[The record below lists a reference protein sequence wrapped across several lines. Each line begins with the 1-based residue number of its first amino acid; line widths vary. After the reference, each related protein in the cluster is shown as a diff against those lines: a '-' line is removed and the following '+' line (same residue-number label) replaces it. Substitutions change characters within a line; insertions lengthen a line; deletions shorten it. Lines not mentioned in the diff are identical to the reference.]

1 MRPPDL
7 ARRVVGWLAPPDV
20 RDALVDDLD
29 EAFARRAAAT
39 SPGRARRWYLRQ
51 AVRGLPSLVMMR
63 LRSRHLPSLPPER
76 SMTTFELV
84 THDLRYATRLLRKS
98 PGFTLPAVITLALG
112 IGATTAI
119 FSVVHALLLT
129 PLPYPSP
136 DRIVTVWQDMRARG
150 GPADE
155 WATPG
160 NLADWRAEKSLFA
173 SMASIRLLGSL
184 TLTGM
189 GEPEPLVGEQVTL
202 DYFDVL
208 GVQPIRGRTFRPE
221 DAVPN
226 APRVVILSHGAWQRR
241 FGADEGAIGRR
252 IVLGGE
258 PHEVVGVLP
267 AGFRPVIAPATAEVW
282 RPERFNFVNPSRGA
296 VVLRVVARLQPDVS
310 LDRAQAATA
319 TLARTLEER
328 YPDSNR
334 GAGINVVPLHDR
346 VVSDVRGGLLVLSG
360 AVLFVLLIASVNV
373 ANLLLARA
381 SNRTRELAVRMALG
395 ATRPRVVRQLLTE
408 SLLLASIGG
417 LLGVGVSVL
426 GVRALVALAP
436 EGLPR
441 LAEVGVNGSVLLFAA
456 VVTLATGLLFG
467 LVPALQGSREDSTPA
482 LKATGAGGRGGGA
495 GLGQRARR
503 VLIVGEVAVA
513 LVLLVG
519 GGLLLR
525 TFLSLQRSDLGFD
538 PANVLAGFVLPPPA
552 KYPSPE
558 SRVAFYNQVLERA
571 QALPGVETAALTSV
585 LPLVGGDSDMDF
597 QVEGAPPLKPGEE
610 SPVTWYRVVSAGY
623 FKAMGIIPTRGRV
636 FAAKEPAP
644 EVVINEALARKHWPG
659 QDPVGRRV
667 RAGGGDGPWF
677 TVVGTVGEVK
687 HQGPR
692 AAARGQMFIPYWHL
706 PEPGV
711 NVVLKTTGAPERLTR
726 PLKDAVA
733 QVDPDVPVSRTAPMA
748 QSVAASIEAPRFL
761 AWLVVLFGGLA
772 AVLAAVGI
780 FGVMSYA
787 VAQRTAEIG
796 VRLALGAGPRQV
808 VWLVLGDGLRLAAF
822 GVAIGLGASLLL
834 TPALD
839 TMLFGVTAGDPLT
852 LALTASGLLAVA
864 ALACFIPARR
874 ATRVAPVAALKG
886 D

>member
-1 MRPPDL
+1 MTPPDF
-7 ARRVVGWLAPPDV
+7 ARRVVGWVAPADI
-20 RDALVDDLD
+20 RDALIDDLD

-51 AVRGLPSLVMMR
+51 AVRGLPSLVRMR
-63 LRSRHLPSLPPER
+63 LRSRHVPSLPPER
-76 SMTTFELV
+76 SMTMFEFV
-84 THDLRYATRLLRKS
+84 TQDVRYAARLLRKA
-98 PGFTLPAVITLALG
+98 PGFTAPAVITLALG
-112 IGATTAI
+112 IGATSAI

-129 PLPYPSP
+129 PLPYASP

-160 NLADWRAEKSLFA
+160 NLADWRAETSTFA
-173 SMASIRLLGSL
+173 SLASIRLLGSL

-189 GEPEPLVGEQVTL
+189 GEPTPLMGEQVTL

-208 GVQPIRGRTFRPE
+208 GVQPLRGRTFRPD

-226 APRVVILSHGAWQRR
+226 APRVVMISHGAWQRR
-241 FGADEGAIGRR
+241 FGGDEGVIGRR

-258 PHEVVGVLP
+258 PHEIVGVLP
-267 AGFRPVIAPATAEVW
+267 DGFRPVVAPATAEVW
-282 RPERFNFVNPSRGA
+282 RPERFNLVNPSRGA

-310 LDRAQAATA
+310 LARARAAMA
-319 TLARTLEER
+319 TLATTLEER
-328 YPDSNR
+328 HPDFNR
-334 GAGINVVPLHDR
+334 DVGITVVPLHDR

-373 ANLLLARA
+373 ANLLLARG
-381 SNRTRELAVRMALG
+381 SIRTRELAVRMALG
-395 ATRPRVVRQLLTE
+395 ATRHRVVRQLLTE

-426 GVRALVALAP
+426 GVRALVAFAP

-456 VVTLATGLLFG
+456 VVTIATGLLFG
-467 LVPALQGSREDSTPA
+467 LAPALQGSREDTTPA
-482 LKATGAGGRGGGA
+482 LKATGAGGRGGA
-495 GLGQRARR
+495 TGLGQRARR

-538 PANVLAGFVLPPPA
+538 PSNVLAGFVLPPAA

-558 SRVAFYNQVLERA
+558 SRIAFYDQVLARA
-571 QALPGVETAALTSV
+571 EALPGVETAALTSI

-597 QVEGAPPLKPGEE
+597 QVEGAAPRKPGEDP
-610 SPVTWYRVVSAGY
+610 PVTWYRVVSAGY
-623 FKAMGIIPTRGRV
+623 FKAMGITPTSGRV
-636 FAAKEPAP
+636 FAAREPVP
-644 EVVINEALARKHWPG
+644 EVVVNEALARKHWPG
-659 QDPVGRRV
+659 QDPIGRRLRV
-667 RAGGGDGPWF
+667 GGDDAPWF
-677 TVVGTVGEVK
+677 TVVGTVGDVK

-692 AAARGQMFIPYWHL
+692 AAARGQLFIPYWHF

-711 NVVLKTTGAPERLTR
+711 NVVLKTTGAPAPLAR
-726 PLKDAVA
+726 PLTEAVA
-733 QVDPDVPVSRTAPMA
+733 QVDPDVAVTRPTPMTQA
-748 QSVAASIEAPRFL
+748 VAASIAAPRFL
-761 AWLVVLFGGLA
+761 ASLVMLFGGLA

-787 VAQRTAEIG
+787 VSQRTSEIG
-796 VRLALGAGPRQV
+796 VRLALGAGHGQV
-808 VWLVLGDGLRLAAF
+808 VWLVLGDGLRLAVL
-822 GVAIGLGASLLL
+822 GVAIGLGASLFL
-834 TPALD
+834 TPTLD
-839 TMLFGVTAGDPLT
+839 TMLFGVSAGDPLT
-852 LALTASGLLAVA
+852 FAITAIGLLAVA
-864 ALACFIPARR
+864 TIACFIPARR
-874 ATRVAPVAALKG
+874 ATKVTPVTALRE
-886 D
+886 